1 MEKQFAD
8 LRKYL
13 CEEFKR
19 IPHPFDPTDSSKTH
33 QFENIEVIV
42 EAFLK
47 LLKFDCPEERLQAIA
62 PDFMGGFEAFNNA
75 KYTETVKRS
84 SAVEKMVMR
93 FEPFLKKLAYYKYFG
108 KDVWHQSFS
117 KTGLL
122 KNKAIIPFKSDI
134 NRREVN
140 YWREQPVCEA
150 VIRDTF
156 QLRHPAAHEAWK
168 RKSAEVDRYARSV
181 LASYLFVVADK
192 ENLRLIRNLGKGEIT
207 PEIGKNIISCLS
219 KGVPAEEEVLFFN
232 VGREPLIKYFEKKLQ
247 EVKLAEI
254 SDVKFISADY
264 GEGKTHFI
272 DLIRKIAFNLNF
284 VVSKVDLDSRSVSFD
299 KFELVY
305 QQMIK
310 KLETHEYKP
319 NGLEKIL
326 QNWSSTILDKTDNEL
341 FLILQQIPINN
352 LDLRTALVQY
362 AINYNDSSHFRCI
375 ELIGWFYGNKINA
388 AFRREYHMNNSIGP
402 TNVSDILHD
411 LITFFRYLGYSG
423 FIVILDETEAITHL
437 TRISNRDL
445 ANENIRRIIDNPK
458 STKGFY
464 CVFTSTPSFL
474 SGDDERGAQTY
485 DALWRRIR
493 DPFTGFKSASLDSVI
508 IDLPELT
515 EEELCELGL
524 RIKEIFEITEDKP
537 IHQVG
542 QIHMQALA
550 NYIKTRAGG
559 RVATF
564 VRSAVNILQ
573 ESVTKGDKFDFNDS
587 YEFIIGKVIQEE
599 RKTKEAAD

>member
-1 MEKQFAD
+1 MEKHFEN

-13 CEEFKR
+13 REEFKR
-19 IPHPFDPTDSSKTH
+19 IPHPFDPTDPSKTH
-33 QFENIEVIV
+33 QFENIEEIV

-47 LLKFDCPEERLQAIA
+47 LLEFDCSEKRLQAIA
-62 PDFMGGFEAFNNA
+62 ADFIGAFDAFNNA
-75 KYTETVKRS
+75 KYTETGKRS

-93 FEPFLKKLAYYKYFG
+93 FEPFLKKLAYYKYPG
-108 KDVWHQSFS
+108 KDVWHQTFS

-122 KNKAIIPFKSDI
+122 KDKNIIPFKSDI
-134 NRREVN
+134 NRKQLN
-140 YWREQPVCEA
+140 YWREQLVCEA

-156 QLRHPAAHEAWK
+156 QLRQPAAHEAWK
-168 RKSAEVDRYARSV
+168 RKSTDVDRYARSV
-181 LASYLFVVADK
+181 LASYLFVVSDE
-192 ENLRLIRNLGKGEIT
+192 ENLRLIRNLGMGEIT

-219 KGVPAEEEVLFFN
+219 KGVPADEEVRLFN
-232 VGREPLIKYFEKKLQ
+232 VGREPLIEYFEKKLQ
-247 EVKLAEI
+247 EVKETGI

-272 DLIRKIAFNLNF
+272 DLIRKIAFDLNF
-284 VVSKVDLDSRSVSFD
+284 VVSKVDLHRRHVPFD

-305 QQMIK
+305 QQMMQ
-310 KLETHEYKP
+310 KLETNENRP

-326 QNWSSTILDKTDNEL
+326 QHWASTNLDKTDNEL
-341 FLILQQIPINN
+341 FLIFQQIPINYP
-352 LDLRTALVQY
+352 DLRTALLQY
-362 AINYNDSSHFRCI
+362 AINHNNNSHFKCN
-375 ELIGWFYGNKINA
+375 ELIGWFYGDKTNA
-388 AFRREYHMNNSIGP
+388 AFRREYHINHPIGP

-411 LITFFRYLGYSG
+411 LISFFRYLGYSG
-423 FIVILDETEAITHL
+423 FVVILDETEAITHL

-458 STKGFY
+458 NTKGFY

-474 SGDDERGAQTY
+474 SGDYERGAQTY

-493 DPFTGFKSASLDSVI
+493 DPFAGFKRASLDSVMI
-508 IDLPELT
+508 ELPELT
-515 EEELCELGL
+515 EKELCNLGL
-524 RIKEIFEITEDKP
+524 KLKEIFEITEGKP
-537 IHQVG
+537 IPQIR

-564 VRSAVNILQ
+564 VRSTVNILQ
-573 ESVTKGDKFDFNDS
+573 ESVAKGDNFDFNDS
-587 YEFIIGKVIQEE
+587 YEFITGKVIQEE

>member
-1 MEKQFAD
+1 MEKQFKN

-62 PDFMGGFEAFNNA
+62 PDFMGAFEAFNNA

-181 LASYLFVVADK
+181 LASYLIVVSDE
-192 ENLRLIRNLGKGEIT
+192 ENLRLIRNLGRGTIT
-207 PEIGKNIISCLS
+207 PKIGKSIINELK
-219 KGVPAEEEVLFFN
+219 KGVPAEEEVMLFN
-232 VGREPLIKYFEKKLQ
+232 VGREIHIKYFEKKFR
-247 EVKLAEI
+247 EIKEAGI
-254 SDVKFISADY
+254 SDVKFISAEF
-264 GEGKTHFI
+264 GRGKTHFL
-272 DLIRKIAFNLNF
+272 DLIRQIAFNLNF
-284 VVSKVDLDSRSVSFD
+284 VVSKVDLHSQKAPFD

-305 QQMIK
+305 QQMIQ
-310 KLETHEYKP
+310 KLETNEYRE

-326 QNWSSTILDKTDNEL
+326 QSWASANSDKTDNEL
-341 FLILQQIPINN
+341 FLILQGIPINYP
-352 LDLRTALVQY
+352 DLRTALVQY
-362 AINYNDSSHFRCI
+362 VINYNSSSYFRCND
-375 ELIGWFYGNKINA
+375 LLGWFYGNKTDA
-388 AFRREYHMNNSIGP
+388 TLRREYHINKPIGP

-411 LITFFRYLGYSG
+411 LISFLRYLGYSG
-423 FIVILDETEAITHL
+423 FIVMLDESEAITSL
-437 TRISNRDL
+437 SRISKRDL
-445 ANENIRRIIDNPK
+445 ANENIRRIIDNDK
-458 STKGFY
+458 RTKRFY
-464 CVFTSTPSFL
+464 FIFASTPTFL
-474 SGDDERGAQTY
+474 SGDYERGAQDY
-485 DALWRRIR
+485 AALWRRIR

-524 RIKEIFEITEDKP
+524 KIQEIFEIAEGKP
-537 IHQVG
+537 IL
-542 QIHMQALA
+542 QIKLVHMQALA
-550 NYIKTRAGG
+550 NYVNTRTDR
-559 RVATF
+559 RVGTF
-564 VRSAVNILQ
+564 VRSVVNVLQ
-573 ESVTKGDKFDFNDS
+573 ETLAKGDEFDFAKD
-587 YEFIIGKVIQEE
+587 YEFIVGKVIQQEREE
-599 RKTKEAAD
+599 MVAD

>member
-1 MEKQFAD
+1 MEEYFENLK
-8 LRKYL
+8 RHL
-13 CEEFKR
+13 CEEFR
-19 IPHPFDPTDSSKTH
+19 SIPHPFDPTNSSKTH
-33 QFENIEVIV
+33 QFENVEVIV

-47 LLKFDCPEERLQAIA
+47 LLRFDCAEERLQAIA
-62 PDFMGGFEAFNNA
+62 PDFIGAFEEFNNA
-75 KYTETVKRS
+75 KYTQTAKRS

-93 FEPFLKKLAYYKYFG
+93 FEPFLKKLAYYKYPG
-108 KDVWHQSFS
+108 KDVWHQGFS

-122 KNKAIIPFKSDI
+122 KNKVIIPYESDI
-134 NRREVN
+134 NCKEVN
-140 YWREQPVCEA
+140 YWREQSVCEA

-181 LASYLFVVADK
+181 LASYLFVVSDK
-192 ENLRLIRNLGKGEIT
+192 ANLSLIRNLGQGAIT

-219 KGVPAEEEVLFFN
+219 KGVPAEEEVMLFN
-232 VGREPLIKYFEKKLQ
+232 VGRKALIEYFEKKLQ
-247 EVKLAEI
+247 EVKEGGF

-272 DLIRKIAFNLNF
+272 DLIRQIAFGLNF
-284 VVSKVDLDSRSVSFD
+284 VVSKVDLHHRHVPFD

-305 QQMIK
+305 QQMMR
-310 KLETHEYKP
+310 KLATNQHRD
-319 NGLEKIL
+319 GLEKIL
-326 QNWSSTILDKTDNEL
+326 QNWASTNLGRTDDEL
-341 FLILQQIPINN
+341 FITLQEIPINYP
-352 LDLRTALVQY
+352 DLRTALVQY
-362 AINYNDSSHFRCI
+362 AINYNNSSYFKCN
-375 ELIGWFYGNKINA
+375 ELIGWFYGDKIHA
-388 AFRREYHMNNSIGP
+388 AFRREYHINNPIGP

-411 LITFFRYLGYSG
+411 LISFFRHFGYSG
-423 FIVILDETEAITHL
+423 FVVILDETEAITHL

-445 ANENIRRIIDNPK
+445 ANENIRGIIDNPK
-458 STKGFY
+458 RTKGFY

-474 SGDDERGAQTY
+474 SGDDQRGAQTY

-493 DPFTGFKSASLDSVI
+493 DPFAGFKSTSLDSVI
-508 IDLPELT
+508 IDLPKLT
-515 EEELCELGL
+515 EEELCKLGL
-524 RIKEIFEITEDKP
+524 KIQEIFEIANGKP
-537 IHQVG
+537 IP
-542 QIHMQALA
+542 QIKLVHMQALA

-573 ESVTKGDKFDFNDS
+573 ESVAKGVKFDFNDS
-587 YEFIIGKVIQEE
+587 YEFITGKVIQEE

>member
-1 MEKQFAD
+1 MEKQFKN

-19 IPHPFDPTDSSKTH
+19 IPHPFDPTNSSKTH

-47 LLKFDCPEERLQAIA
+47 LLKFDCPEERLQSIA
-62 PDFMGGFEAFNNA
+62 PDFMGAFEEFNNA
-75 KYTETVKRS
+75 KYTETDKRS

-93 FEPFLKKLAYYKYFG
+93 FEPFLKKLAYYKYPE

-140 YWREQPVCEA
+140 YWREQPVCKA

-192 ENLRLIRNLGKGEIT
+192 ENLRLIRNLGKGAIT
-207 PEIGKNIISCLS
+207 PEIGRKIISSLS
-219 KGVPAEEEVLFFN
+219 QGVPAKEEVMVFN
-232 VGREPLIKYFEKKLQ
+232 VGRKPFIEYFEKKFQ
-247 EVKLAEI
+247 EIKDSAI

-264 GEGKTHFI
+264 GKGKTHFL
-272 DLIRKIAFNLNF
+272 DLIRQLAFRLNF
-284 VVSKVDLDSRSVSFD
+284 VVSKVDLHFRDVPFD

-305 QQMIK
+305 QQMVK
-310 KLETHEYKP
+310 KLETNEFRQ

-326 QNWSSTILDKTDNEL
+326 QSWSSTNLDKTDDEL
-341 FLILQQIPINN
+341 FLILQQIPINYP
-352 LDLRTALVQY
+352 DLRTALVQY
-362 AINYNDSSHFRCI
+362 VINYNNSSHFKCNA
-375 ELIGWFYGNKINA
+375 LIGWFYGDKINA
-388 AFRREYHMNNSIGP
+388 AFRSEYHINNPISP

-411 LITFFRYLGYSG
+411 LISFFRYLGYGG
-423 FIVILDETEAITHL
+423 FVVMLDESEAITSL
-437 TRISNRDL
+437 SRISQRHL
-445 ANENIRRIIDNPK
+445 ANENIRRIIDNDR

-464 CVFTSTPSFL
+464 FIFASTPTFL
-474 SGDDERGAQTY
+474 SGDYERGAQAY

-493 DPFTGFKSASLDSVI
+493 APFAGFKSASLDSVI

-524 RIKEIFEITEDKP
+524 KIQEIFEIAEGKP
-537 IHQVG
+537 IP
-542 QIHMQALA
+542 QIEVVHMKALA
-550 NYIKTRAGG
+550 NYVKTRADR
-559 RVATF
+559 RVGTF
-564 VRSAVNILQ
+564 VRSAVNVLQ
-573 ESVTKGDKFDFNDS
+573 ESLAKGDEFDFAND
-587 YEFIIGKVIQEE
+587 YEFIVGKIIQKEREE
-599 RKTKEAAD
+599 MATN